1 MDKCMYDE
9 LHSSTYH
16 IKQKI
21 TATLS
26 TQISMELSIHSFS
39 TVICL

>member
-1 MDKCMYDE
+1 MDKCIYDE
-9 LHSSTYH
+9 LHSSTYP

-26 TQISMELSIHSFS
+26 TQISMELSTLSFS
-39 TVICL
+39 TVMCL